1 MYEKYFIAILDFWYV
16 ETFWIGEDALIVTG
30 TLEKGKTTV
39 IINIIEAL
47 EARSLY
53 IGGTVSLRLAMAA

>member
-16 ETFWIGEDALIVTG
+16 ETFWIGEESLILIG
-30 TLEKGKTTV
+30 TPETGKTTV
-39 IINIIEAL
+39 LINIVEAL

-53 IGGTVSLRLAMAA
+53 IGGTMSLRLAMAA